1 MCYSV
6 IGCGISKSFV
16 LGAECEIYLSSY
28 NLFLQFLYYRIRNK
42 RLRETVVS
50 MLSCSA
56 LEGSNNS
63 YIELVLEPCVS
74 DNQKGDLRYVGL
86 IGKKIL
92 KKGWGNGK
100 KESLS

>member
-1 MCYSV
+1 M
-6 IGCGISKSFV
+6 
-16 LGAECEIYLSSY
+16 
-28 NLFLQFLYYRIRNK
+28 RNK

-74 DNQKGDLRYVGL
+74 DNQKGDLHYVGL

-92 KKGWGNGK
+92 KKG
-100 KESLS
+100 